1 MSDLSHGEF
10 VEAYRAGRVRV
21 YVDRGRAA
29 EFVSSRLL
37 LPFALLP
44 LLGAGVALALVG
56 FIVTGLAIIAAAFV
70 VRHLVRASS
79 QGFVLFRSI
88 DRAGFYRDAV
98 AAEVL
103 RVEEVNG
110 R

>member
-1 MSDLSHGEF
+1 VSDLSHGEF
-10 VEAYRAGRVRV
+10 VAAYRAGRVRV

-29 EFVSSRLL
+29 SFVSTRLL
-37 LPFALLP
+37 LPFVLLP
-44 LLGAGVALALVG
+44 LLGAGVALALIG
-56 FIVTGLAIIAAAFV
+56 FIVTGLALIAAAFV

-79 QGFVLFRSI
+79 QAFVLSRSI
-88 DRAGFYRDAV
+88 ERAGFYRDAL
-98 AAEVL
+98 AAEAL